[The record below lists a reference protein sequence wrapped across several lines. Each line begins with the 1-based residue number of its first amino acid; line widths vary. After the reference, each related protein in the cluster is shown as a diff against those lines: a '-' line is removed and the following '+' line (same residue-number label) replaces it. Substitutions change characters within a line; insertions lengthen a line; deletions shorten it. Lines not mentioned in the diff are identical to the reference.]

1 MQKLQGDRAMTEYL
15 KILDAI
21 AILEEALEY
30 VRVIRKRNDVS
41 ILADPLLNGARE
53 SIYKAIGFLEDID
66 IEELVKE
73 EREQ

>member
-1 MQKLQGDRAMTEYL
+1 MTEYL